1 MQKNSSSFPQ
11 LFASNQDSSS
21 TARDDNGVA
30 DTIYFYK
37 QSEVPYGVFS
47 NFPFFKIVI
56 DGEEWNSSEIY
67 FQAKK
72 FEGTEHE
79 AFLKAAETSKEA
91 AQLGRDRSRPL
102 RADWNA
108 SMDFSKLHNSSEAY
122 YLSSLWNKYVGRP
135 MLVKDYYMLIAV
147 LAKFT
152 QHPELGT
159 LLIDTG
165 KALIVEHT
173 EKDNYW
179 ADGGDGT
186 GENILGRILMI
197 AREVLSN

>member
-1 MQKNSSSFPQ
+1 MQKNSPSFPH
-11 LFASNQDSSS
+11 LFANNLDSSS
-21 TARDDNGVA
+21 TTSAVNGAA

-56 DGEEWNSSEIY
+56 DGEEWNSTEIY

-79 AFLKAAETSKEA
+79 AILKAAESSKEA
-91 AQLGRDRSRPL
+91 AKMGRDRSRPM
-102 RADWNA
+102 RSDWNA
-108 SMDFSKLHNSSEAY
+108 SMDFSKLQNSREAY

-147 LAKFT
+147 LSKFT
-152 QHPELGT
+152 QHPELRT

-165 KALIVEHT
+165 KALLVEHT
-173 EKDNYW
+173 DNDNYW